1 MKIVVLS
8 RLWKLTSNFWL
19 GKCLNLYFQ
28 YQFSSIN
35 TLLPFQW
42 TWEWVNSGVG
52 CSQLEGTFK
61 NYSQGTQ
68 QISWLGCIFSWWGF
82 LASLSFNEICIWCT
96 KVIFKV
102 NYFVIVIIFTA
113 KHFCIKTWDKIHQ
126 VTISAQQ
133 EEDQDPVLSWT
144 SNGMLA
150 VTKKDREV
158 FLFHLLFF
166 LTVL

>member
-1 MKIVVLS
+1 MWDAANLKEPLKTIHKGHSKSVDLVV
-8 RLWKLTSNFWL
+8 
-19 GKCLNLYFQ
+19 
-28 YQFSSIN
+28 FSHD
-35 TLLPFQW
+35 
-42 TWEWVNSGVG
+42 GA
-52 CSQLEGTFK
+52 
-61 NYSQGTQ
+61 
-68 QISWLGCIFSWWGF
+68 F

-126 VTISAQQ
+126 VTISAQP